1 MHAQRGLSR
10 GLWLLVAIAVGIS
23 YIGRPLTMRAGVQAA
38 QQATQRQALAQHHA
52 GMAGHA
58 GEPMPCQNHSGEC
71 CAPCLACCPGCVT
84 PPLPAAAPT
93 AGAVA
98 AVVRLASTDRTPVL
112 APRSGNRH
120 LQPPPIGPPTPLV
133 S

>member
-1 MHAQRGLSR
+1 MHAQRGISR

-23 YIGRPLTMRAGVQAA
+23 YIGRPLAMRASVHAA
-38 QQATQRQALAQHHA
+38 QQAAQHQALAEHHA
-52 GMAGHA
+52 GMAGHS
-58 GEPMPCQNHSGEC
+58 GEPMPCQHHSGQC

-84 PPLPAAAPT
+84 PPLPAAALVT
-93 AGAVA
+93 GAVVA
-98 AVVRLASTDRTPVL
+98 TVRLASTDRKPIS
-112 APRSGNRH
+112 APSSGSRY